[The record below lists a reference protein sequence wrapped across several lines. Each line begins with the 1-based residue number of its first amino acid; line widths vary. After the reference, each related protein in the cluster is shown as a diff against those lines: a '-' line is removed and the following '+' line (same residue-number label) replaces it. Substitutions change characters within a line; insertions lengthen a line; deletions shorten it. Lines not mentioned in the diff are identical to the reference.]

1 MAEAEGEPA
10 QTPGGGSIGRHAVS
24 GAMWSTAAGLVNN
37 VYPTDY
43 AAIPYV
49 STAVAGYWMPSNR
62 NEVSA
67 LCVVG
72 ESTTACRTGAIP
84 MKGVTRYED
93 MRSGFV
99 VCHTGS
105 TEPDYGGA
113 GWKPGTRCGVINGWT
128 GAGIRTNTCGRPGD
142 SGGPLFSEVSGTA
155 YGILY
160 GGSQVLNACRVGAE
174 YSTFSPISKI
184 YTKLPANIRLVVRP
198 F

>member
-1 MAEAEGEPA
+1 VRG
-10 QTPGGGSIGRHAVS
+10 TRHTKVDRTFHNNIAV
-24 GAMWSTAAGLVNN
+24 GLETTAAGMAGT

-49 STAVAGYWMPSNR
+49 STATAGYWMPRNR
-62 NEVSA
+62 NEVSS
-67 LCVVG
+67 LCVAG
-72 ESTTACRTGAIP
+72 WSTAQCRGGAIAI
-84 MKGVTRYED
+84 KGVTRYED

-105 TEPDYGGA
+105 AEPDYGGA

-142 SGGPLFSEVSGTA
+142 SGAPLFSEVSGTA

-160 GGSQVLNACRVGAE
+160 GGSTVRGACRVGAE
-174 YSTFSPISKI
+174 FSTFSPISKI
-184 YTKLPANIRLVVRP
+184 YTKLPAHIRLAVRP
-198 F
+198 L